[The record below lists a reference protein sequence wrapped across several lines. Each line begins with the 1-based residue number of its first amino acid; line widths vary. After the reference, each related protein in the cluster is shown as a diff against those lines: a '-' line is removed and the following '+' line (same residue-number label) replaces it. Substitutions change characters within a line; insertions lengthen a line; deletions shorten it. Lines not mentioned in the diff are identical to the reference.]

1 MLSRKR
7 VITIIIILLLVFV
20 YIDARLITDDQ
31 GMAGLFNVDVSYSG
45 NVDWSSGEDYQYR
58 SEVSG
63 EETYD
68 RDDLTSLRVA
78 NSFGEVDIIG
88 ESRDDI
94 RIDYRIEIK
103 AATEE
108 ILERTIDQVGLELNH
123 SNKELGVLTAKPD
136 NRDRMNIAT
145 YLTIRAPEEL
155 AVELN
160 SRFDDIRIENIASQ
174 VVIDSS
180 YGDVELLNITGP
192 LEIESSFSNYEINGI
207 QEMITGRFSY
217 TDIVIDQLSSDLE
230 LDLQFSDL
238 DLYLANG
245 PDAWSYDLSTNF
257 GAINSRYDFQLT
269 EDGTRIDYYYSR
281 EGQPLIR
288 IDGRFTDITIH

>member
-20 YIDARLITDDQ
+20 YVDARLITNNQ
-31 GMAGLFNVDVSYSG
+31 GLATLFNVDVSYSG
-45 NVDWSSGEDYQYR
+45 DVDWTSGEDYQYS
-58 SEVSG
+58 SEISG
-63 EETYD
+63 DELYD
-68 RDDLTSLRVA
+68 RADLTGLRVV

-94 RIDYRIEIK
+94 SIDYRIEVK

-108 ILERTIDQVGLELNH
+108 LLEETVEQVALELSQ
-123 SNKELGVLTAKPD
+123 SNQELEVSTARPE
-136 NRDRMNIAT
+136 NMDRVNIAT

-155 AVELN
+155 AVDLK
-160 SRFDDIRIENIASQ
+160 SRFDDIRIEDFTSQ
-174 VVIDSS
+174 VMIDNS

-217 TDIVIDQLSSDLE
+217 TDIVIEQLSSDLE

-238 DLYLANG
+238 DLYIGNK
-245 PDAWSYDLSTNF
+245 PDFWSYDLSTNF
-257 GAINSRYDFQLT
+257 GTINSRYDFQLT
-269 EDGTRIDYYYSR
+269 EDGTRTNYYYER